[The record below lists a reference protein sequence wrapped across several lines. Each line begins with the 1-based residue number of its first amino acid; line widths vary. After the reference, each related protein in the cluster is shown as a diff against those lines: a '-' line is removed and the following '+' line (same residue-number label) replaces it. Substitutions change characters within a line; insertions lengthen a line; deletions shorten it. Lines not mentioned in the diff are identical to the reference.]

1 MTNELLKQDLIVMM
15 TYRPNR
21 AEAEVLA
28 GRIVDLIYDA
38 AQEITENILTGHCSV
53 FDHGYEEGH

>member
-28 GRIVDLIYDA
+28 GCIVDLIYDV
-38 AQEITENILTGHCSV
+38 AQEITENILTEHCST
-53 FDHGYEEGH
+53 FDHVYEEGY